1 VEQREFMDIRRSG
14 LVAMGLLPGDL
25 LRWAKRTDG
34 DQRILMATA
43 DGQCILFHES
53 DVRAMGRQAA
63 GVRGIKLRQG
73 DQVVC
78 MDVVGAE
85 DSHVLVATKKG
96 LGKVSALE
104 NYNSQGRGGM
114 GSLTQRVTERSG
126 PVVAARSVRRS
137 DKLMLM
143 LMTEK
148 GKVLRTKIAEISVI
162 GRNTQGVNLMDID
175 EDDEV
180 AGIAIMRGEEEQS
193 LPELEAADADRPANN
208 GRLL

>member
-1 VEQREFMDIRRSG
+1 
-14 LVAMGLLPGDL
+14 
-25 LRWAKRTDG
+25 
-34 DQRILMATA
+34 
-43 DGQCILFHES
+43 
-53 DVRAMGRQAA
+53 
-63 GVRGIKLRQG
+63 
-73 DQVVC
+73 
-78 MDVVGAE
+78 
-85 DSHVLVATKKG
+85 
-96 LGKVSALE
+96 
-104 NYNSQGRGGM
+104 
-114 GSLTQRVTERSG
+114 
-126 PVVAARSVRRS
+126 